1 MKELL
6 RAAFSQFEKNQIA
19 TVDAEILL
27 AHLLGVSRKQIHS
40 QIIELSDSDREK
52 ISNEYNELI
61 NQRLMGRPVQ
71 YITGSAPFRYLDLE
85 VGEGVLIPR
94 PETELIVDRVI
105 GYLNSDSE
113 KDLAKSVVDLGAGSG
128 AISIAIASEAA
139 LKGLKVSMVAVEKS
153 PEAAVWL
160 NKNIA
165 KYDLPIRVVIDP
177 AAPRQSHS
185 QRHHLAHTHQPAT
198 ARLCPDQTHG
208 PSSGPAPALTTAS
221 AGRVQTSGNEGSK
234 GSHNAPSLCSCA
246 VTSLRPSS
254 FGFPS
259 DFGLRISDFPPAFRR
274 RAPPTPFLPRPAPTG
289 PCAPPSPASPAAA
302 ARKTPAHAGHEP
314 GDTTRA
320 SPRNQYRRP
329 APAPAPG

>member
-1 MKELL
+1 LKELL

-52 ISNEYNELI
+52 ISSEYNELI

-165 KYDLPIRVVIDP
+165 KYDLPIRVVIED
-177 AAPRQSHS
+177 
-185 QRHHLAHTHQPAT
+185 
-198 ARLCPDQTHG
+198 
-208 PSSGPAPALTTAS
+208 
-221 AGRVQTSGNEGSK
+221 VQTALPDVKADLVVANPPYIPNDEK
-234 GSHNAPSLCSCA
+234 LPIEVANFEPSEALLGGA
-246 VTSLRPSS
+246 VDGMQIPKL
-254 FGFPS
+254 F
-259 DFGLRISDFPPAFRR
+259 I
-274 RAPPTPFLPRPAPTG
+274 
-289 PCAPPSPASPAAA
+289 AAA
-302 ARKTPAHAGHEP
+302 DRLLKPGGYFIMEHHEKQGELVRESLTAHFANAQTNADLNGRDRFTSARK
-314 GDTTRA
+314 R
-320 SPRNQYRRP
+320 
-329 APAPAPG
+329 